1 MINNYIYAIC
11 VKESYLSIELVRMN
25 NIVQCKCTDQ
35 CLVKGYISMEKGWRK
50 LNRMQCEYLI
60 ETFRC
65 RIGQFF

>member
-50 LNRMQCEYLI
+50 
-60 ETFRC
+60 
-65 RIGQFF
+65 